1 MERMRIFSHESR
13 GSRRVLGP
21 SCLFLFLIEKGNK
34 EYIIEGLA
42 AALYRPPPRNA
53 CVLESQIKSDR
64 QFIKMALRDIP
75 PVATFS
81 LEGMKQGMK
90 KSLSLETTFDRLD
103 NQGDKE
109 GMWNLITH
117 ASENINE
124 WTDGVDGWIPAPYA
138 IPLAQHVKVM
148 PSGWFNVIE
157 EIDSS
162 FARLVDLI
170 GYDKVKI
177 TGLKNKTEYNGL
189 TGKRGIVYV
198 KQGQLGVSV
207 QLESGQTIMVKPAYL
222 RPFSSDQ

>member
-1 MERMRIFSHESR
+1 
-13 GSRRVLGP
+13 
-21 SCLFLFLIEKGNK
+21 
-34 EYIIEGLA
+34 
-42 AALYRPPPRNA
+42 
-53 CVLESQIKSDR
+53 
-64 QFIKMALRDIP
+64 MALRDIP
-75 PVATFS
+75 PVATFP

-109 GMWNLITH
+109 GMWNLITR

-148 PSGWFNVIE
+148 PSGWFNVIG

-170 GYDKVKI
+170 GYDTVKI

-207 QLESGQTIMVKPAYL
+207 PLESGQTIMVKPEYL